1 MKLQKIMMSTMA
13 GAMVLSLAA
22 CVSKSTTE
30 TKKDTAESSHVTKK
44 HNSKKGSIKV
54 SKKNAQS
61 NNNNSSSDNVVVSK
75 SSSSTNTTINGVK
88 NSATAHSVSQ
98 RQTQTMT
105 ETDARNLVKEH
116 LSNQRANSLEAG
128 NGEPTQPAVSAIDG
142 FSATQNSTNDW
153 TISGTYGGK
162 TYTYHVTPNA
172 ITGA

>member
-1 MKLQKIMMSTMA
+1 MKLQKIMMSSMA

-22 CVSKSTTE
+22 CGSKSATE
-30 TKKDTAESSHVTKK
+30 THKDTAESSHVTKK
-44 HNSKKGSIKV
+44 HHTKKSTLKT
-54 SKKNAQS
+54 S
-61 NNNNSSSDNVVVSK
+61 NKTAKSNSSSDNVVVSK
-75 SSSSTNTTINGVK
+75 DSSSTNTTINGVK
-88 NSATAHSVSQ
+88 NSVTAQSVSQ
-98 RQTQTMT
+98 RQTRTMS

-128 NGEPTQPAVSAIDG
+128 KGEPTQPTVSAIDG
-142 FSATQNSTNDW
+142 FNATQNGTNDW

>member
-22 CVSKSTTE
+22 CGSKSTTE
-30 TKKDTAESSHVTKK
+30 TKKDTAESSHVTKRR
-44 HNSKKGSIKV
+44 NSKKGSIKV
-54 SKKNAQS
+54 SKKNVQS
-61 NNNNSSSDNVVVSK
+61 KNTSSSDNVVVSK

-142 FSATQNSTNDW
+142 FSATQNGTNDW

>member
-1 MKLQKIMMSTMA
+1 MKLQKIMLSTVA

-22 CVSKSTTE
+22 CGSKSTTE
-30 TKKDTAESSHVTKK
+30 TKNDTAESSHVTKK
-44 HNSKKGSIKV
+44 HRSKKSSIKV
-54 SKKNAQS
+54 SKKNTQS
-61 NNNNSSSDNVVVSK
+61 KDDSSSDNVVVSK
-75 SSSSTNTTINGVK
+75 NSSSTNTTINGVK
-88 NSATAHSVSQ
+88 NSATAQSVSQ

-128 NGEPTQPAVSAIDG
+128 NGEPSQPTISAIDG
-142 FSATQNSTNDW
+142 FSAIQNGTNDW

>member
-1 MKLQKIMMSTMA
+1 MSTMA

-22 CVSKSTTE
+22 CGSKSTTE
-30 TKKDTAESSHVTKK
+30 TKKDTVESSHITKK
-44 HNSKKGSIKV
+44 HHTKKSALKP
-54 SKKNAQS
+54 S
-61 NNNNSSSDNVVVSK
+61 NKTAKSNSSSDNVVVSK
-75 SSSSTNTTINGVK
+75 DSSSTNTTIKGVK
-88 NSATAHSVSQ
+88 NSTTAQSVSQ

-128 NGEPTQPAVSAIDG
+128 KGEPTQPTVSAIDG
-142 FSATQNSTNDW
+142 FIATQNGTNDW
-153 TISGTYGGK
+153 TVSGTYGGK